1 MTTPAQEKAF
11 GRNDDAAIRSAVH
24 RIMEEVPVSDIHTHL
39 YAPEFGDLLLWGI
52 DELLTYHYLIAEVM
66 RTGAVQPEDFY
77 AMSKDQQAD
86 LIWQEL
92 FIERAPIS
100 EACRGVATVLDAM
113 GCDTSTRDLD
123 EYRAFFEERDINTHI
138 GYVFNVANLKSVIM
152 TNDPFDEEEQPT
164 WESGFGGDPRFHAA
178 LRIDPLLNDFENAVE
193 KLQAWGYDAHAD
205 FSQDTISAVR
215 DFLSDWIRRMDAK
228 YMAVSLPPD
237 FAYPD
242 DSPRSR
248 LIRDCIAPVAQNHGI
263 PFAMMIGVKRAVN
276 PALELAGDGVGKADI
291 GVVERICAEFPD
303 NKFLVTML
311 SRENQHELCVA
322 ARKFPNLLIFGCWWF
337 LNNPSII
344 EEMTR
349 ERLELLGLSVVPQH
363 SDARVLEQ
371 VIYKWQHSRQVMGEV
386 VADKFTDLAASGWQF
401 TESEIERD
409 IERLLGGTFWD
420 FLRA

>member
-1 MTTPAQEKAF
+1 MTASNNDPSYGRDDEALLRKAVD
-11 GRNDDAAIRSAVH
+11 RIVH
-24 RIMEEVPVSDIHTHL
+24 EVPVTDIHTHL

-66 RTGAVQPEDFY
+66 RTGAVQPDDFY
-77 AMSKDQQAD
+77 AMSTEQQAD

-100 EACRGVATVLDAM
+100 EACRGVLTVLDAM
-113 GCDTSTRDLD
+113 GCDTTTRDLS
-123 EYRAFFEERDINTHI
+123 EYRAHFESRDLDTHI
-138 GYVFNVANLKSVIM
+138 GTVFDAANLQSVIM
-152 TNDPFDEEEQPT
+152 TNDPFDDDERHV
-164 WESGFGGDPRFHAA
+164 WDDGFGGDSRFHAA
-178 LRIDPLLNDFENAVE
+178 LRIDPLLNDFKNAA
-193 KLQAWGYDAHAD
+193 KRLRGWGFEAHAD
-205 FSQDTISAVR
+205 FSADTAKAVR
-215 DFLSDWIRRMDAK
+215 AFLCQWIRTMDAK

-242 DSPRSR
+242 DSIRTR
-248 LIRDCIAPVAQNHGI
+248 LIEECILPVAQGHGI

-276 PALELAGDGVGKADI
+276 PALGLAGDGLAKSDVGA
-291 GVVERICAEFPD
+291 VERICAAFPD

-311 SRENQHELCVA
+311 SRENQHELCIA

-349 ERLELLGLSVVPQH
+349 ERIELLGLSVIPQH
-363 SDARVLEQ
+363 SDARILEQ
-371 VIYKWQHSRQVMGEV
+371 VVYKWSHSRRIIADVL
-386 VADKFTDLAASGWQF
+386 ADKFADIARTGWQV

-409 IERLLGGTFWD
+409 TERLLGDTFWD